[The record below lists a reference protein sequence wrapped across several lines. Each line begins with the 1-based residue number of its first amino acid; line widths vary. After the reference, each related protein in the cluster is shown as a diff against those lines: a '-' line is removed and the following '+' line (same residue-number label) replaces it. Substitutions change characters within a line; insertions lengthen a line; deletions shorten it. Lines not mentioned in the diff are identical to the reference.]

1 MAIFHI
7 IRVNLVYTDNPLY
20 LCREKIFAM
29 KRMKY
34 IWLWLLLAVVPG
46 ACSKDGGSDL
56 SGGEEE
62 RDTEVYHEM
71 IVLGNKLDDPY
82 TVDNMTK
89 ALASVYPTKAG
100 RTDIRPSDIYV
111 RFLPAD
117 EDQYKRLQELGV
129 EMLDHPMDY
138 EILREGDYYHDPSV
152 DEDKITWQYAV
163 VSPSFQFPEGIPYEV
178 LDECYIPNEA
188 VTRADDGID
197 WAAVERESFRLTG
210 NENLYVPETK
220 GEATRPEGRIM
231 IVDDKYAEGKP
242 FGVAGVMV
250 SCNVFVKFASCY
262 TDRDGYYEMPQYFSW
277 RPRYRLVF
285 KNKIGFGI
293 GLNLILIPASFST
306 LGKGSP
312 HGIDEIIHKDSDR
325 KLFARC
331 VTNNAAWDYF
341 QRCSEEDLNLPK
353 PPSDVRFWIFYKKD
367 LSSAAMLKHGTVL
380 GKGLFAKFLGEFRS
394 IIQVFLP
401 DITLGVSNADDYAA
415 IYNLVVHELAHASH
429 FTRVGVDY
437 WDRYI
442 EYIISSFVRSGG
454 VVYGTGT
461 ESDSGYCEIGE
472 MWAYYLEQKLYSD
485 RYGGNPPSFGQEW
498 WFFPQIF
505 RYLDERGMTPS
516 EIIKALDGEVASR
529 EALKAKL
536 VSLYPGR
543 KAIID
548 EVFARYTNE

>member
-1 MAIFHI
+1 
-7 IRVNLVYTDNPLY
+7 
-20 LCREKIFAM
+20 
-29 KRMKY
+29 
-34 IWLWLLLAVVPG
+34 
-46 ACSKDGGSDL
+46 
-56 SGGEEE
+56 
-62 RDTEVYHEM
+62 M

-262 TDRDGYYEMPQYFSW
+262 TDRDGYYEMPKYFSW

-285 KNKIGFGI
+285 KNKIGFGPE
-293 GLNLILIPASFST
+293 PAETPVGRPVLDLLQEGFEQC
-306 LGKGSP
+306 G
-312 HGIDEIIHKDSDR
+312 HAQ
-325 KLFARC
+325 ARDG
-331 VTNNAAWDYF
+331 AG
-341 QRCSEEDLNLPK
+341 E
-353 PPSDVRFWIFYKKD
+353 
-367 LSSAAMLKHGTVL
+367 GTV
-380 GKGLFAKFLGEFRS
+380 R
-394 IIQVFLP
+394 
-401 DITLGVSNADDYAA
+401 
-415 IYNLVVHELAHASH
+415 
-429 FTRVGVDY
+429 
-437 WDRYI
+437 
-442 EYIISSFVRSGG
+442 
-454 VVYGTGT
+454 
-461 ESDSGYCEIGE
+461 
-472 MWAYYLEQKLYSD
+472 
-485 RYGGNPPSFGQEW
+485 
-498 WFFPQIF
+498 
-505 RYLDERGMTPS
+505 
-516 EIIKALDGEVASR
+516 EV
-529 EALKAKL
+529 
-536 VSLYPGR
+536 PG
-543 KAIID
+543 
-548 EVFARYTNE
+548 

>member
-1 MAIFHI
+1 MVIFHI

-231 IVDDKYAEGKP
+231 IVDDK
-242 FGVAGVMV
+242 
-250 SCNVFVKFASCY
+250 
-262 TDRDGYYEMPQYFSW
+262 
-277 RPRYRLVF
+277 
-285 KNKIGFGI
+285 
-293 GLNLILIPASFST
+293 
-306 LGKGSP
+306 
-312 HGIDEIIHKDSDR
+312 
-325 KLFARC
+325 
-331 VTNNAAWDYF
+331 
-341 QRCSEEDLNLPK
+341 
-353 PPSDVRFWIFYKKD
+353 
-367 LSSAAMLKHGTVL
+367 
-380 GKGLFAKFLGEFRS
+380 
-394 IIQVFLP
+394 
-401 DITLGVSNADDYAA
+401 
-415 IYNLVVHELAHASH
+415 
-429 FTRVGVDY
+429 
-437 WDRYI
+437 
-442 EYIISSFVRSGG
+442 
-454 VVYGTGT
+454 
-461 ESDSGYCEIGE
+461 
-472 MWAYYLEQKLYSD
+472 
-485 RYGGNPPSFGQEW
+485 
-498 WFFPQIF
+498 
-505 RYLDERGMTPS
+505 
-516 EIIKALDGEVASR
+516 
-529 EALKAKL
+529 
-536 VSLYPGR
+536 
-543 KAIID
+543 
-548 EVFARYTNE
+548 